1 MSNIENFFMYKCEF
15 EEIKA
20 DNYEEIEKKY
30 LITYKDSK

>member
-1 MSNIENFFMYKCEF
+1 MYNCVF